1 MQEIDLEGIWQAKGR
16 TAYDET
22 GENRETDSDGVG
34 RFQKVNN
41 EGGRASCQDDP
52 ETFFIMRRSHFAP
65 WTEELI
71 DCVQADMDRAHEQGR
86 NLVMEKYAWMMAS
99 TAPEQ
104 FKKLHHFLIDPTLA
118 GEQWSDAIVKQ
129 QLAWMEEYQAKYPV
143 LASGNRLLY
152 SSEDTP
158 YDTSFQTYL
167 LGELRTYSDSTLHTY
182 WQFIN
187 ELKRKERVW
196 HF

>member
-1 MQEIDLEGIWQAKGR
+1 MTKQEKIEKLIQMEWED
-16 TAYDET
+16 
-22 GENRETDSDGVG
+22 
-34 RFQKVNN
+34 FQKVNN

-104 FKKLHHFLIDPTLA
+104 FKKLHHFLIDPT
-118 GEQWSDAIVKQ
+118 
-129 QLAWMEEYQAKYPV
+129 
-143 LASGNRLLY
+143 ASGNRLLY

-187 ELKRKERVW
+187 ELKKEGKSLALLTMEAEVKAYGYEGLDAAEKALSK
-196 HF
+196 

>member
-1 MQEIDLEGIWQAKGR
+1 MTKQEKIEKLIQMEWED
-16 TAYDET
+16 
-22 GENRETDSDGVG
+22 
-34 RFQKVNN
+34 FQKVNN

-86 NLVMEKYAWMMAS
+86 NLVMEK
-99 TAPEQ
+99 
-104 FKKLHHFLIDPTLA
+104 
-118 GEQWSDAIVKQ
+118 QWSDAIVKQ

-187 ELKRKERVW
+187 ELKKEGKSLALLTMEAEVKAYGYEGLDAAEKALSK
-196 HF
+196 

>member
-1 MQEIDLEGIWQAKGR
+1 M
-16 TAYDET
+16 
-22 GENRETDSDGVG
+22 
-34 RFQKVNN
+34 
-41 EGGRASCQDDP
+41 QDDP
-52 ETFFIMRRSHFAP
+52 ETFFYHATKPFCTVDRGTHRLRAGGYG
-65 WTEELI
+65 
-71 DCVQADMDRAHEQGR
+71 RAHEQGR

-187 ELKRKERVW
+187 ELKKEGKSLALLTMEAEVKAYGYEGLDAAEKALSK
-196 HF
+196 

>member
-1 MQEIDLEGIWQAKGR
+1 MTKQEKIEKLIQMEWED
-16 TAYDET
+16 
-22 GENRETDSDGVG
+22 
-34 RFQKVNN
+34 FQKVNN

-65 WTEELI
+65 
-71 DCVQADMDRAHEQGR
+71 C
-86 NLVMEKYAWMMAS
+86 

-187 ELKRKERVW
+187 ELKKEGKSLALLTMEAEVKAYGYEGLDAAEKALSK
-196 HF
+196 

>member
-1 MQEIDLEGIWQAKGR
+1 MTKQEKIEKLIQMEWED
-16 TAYDET
+16 
-22 GENRETDSDGVG
+22 
-34 RFQKVNN
+34 FQKVNN

-71 DCVQADMDRAHEQGR
+71 DCVLADMNRAHEQGR

-143 LASGNRLLY
+143 LASRTGFSTVLKIYAVIL
-152 SSEDTP
+152 P
-158 YDTSFQTYL
+158 FQTYL
-167 LGELRTYSDSTLHTY
+167 LENCGLTRTAPCIRTGSLSMT
-182 WQFIN
+182 
-187 ELKRKERVW
+187 
-196 HF
+196 

>member
-1 MQEIDLEGIWQAKGR
+1 M
-16 TAYDET
+16 
-22 GENRETDSDGVG
+22 
-34 RFQKVNN
+34 
-41 EGGRASCQDDP
+41 
-52 ETFFIMRRSHFAP
+52 
-65 WTEELI
+65 
-71 DCVQADMDRAHEQGR
+71 
-86 NLVMEKYAWMMAS
+86 
-99 TAPEQ
+99 
-104 FKKLHHFLIDPTLA
+104 
-118 GEQWSDAIVKQ
+118 KQ

-187 ELKRKERVW
+187 ELKKEGKSLALLTMEAEVKAYGYKGLDAAEKALSK
-196 HF
+196 